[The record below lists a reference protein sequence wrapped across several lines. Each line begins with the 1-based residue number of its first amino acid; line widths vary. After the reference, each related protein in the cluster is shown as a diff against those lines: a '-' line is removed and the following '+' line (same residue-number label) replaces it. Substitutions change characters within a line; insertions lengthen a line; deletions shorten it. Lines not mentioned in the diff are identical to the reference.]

1 MKIAIRRLAAAAALL
16 AVVVPVALTKEAPSV
31 GSRGPELARVQRLAY
46 LKLKEKYQATN
57 PFKFI
62 VYSARLKET
71 EGVGN

>member
-16 AVVVPVALTKEAPSV
+16 AVVGPVALTKEAPSV
-31 GSRGPELARVQRLAY
+31 GSSRPELARVQRLAY

-57 PFKFI
+57 PFKLI

-71 EGVGN
+71 EGVWN

>member
-1 MKIAIRRLAAAAALL
+1 MKIAIR
-16 AVVVPVALTKEAPSV
+16 
-31 GSRGPELARVQRLAY
+31 RLAY